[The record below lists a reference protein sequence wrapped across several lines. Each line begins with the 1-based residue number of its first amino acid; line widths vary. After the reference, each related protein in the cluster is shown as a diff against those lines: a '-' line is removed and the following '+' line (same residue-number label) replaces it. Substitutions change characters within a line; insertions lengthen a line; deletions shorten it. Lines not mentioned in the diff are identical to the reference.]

1 MQFRDESIAAE
12 EVSSADDASDESRMW
27 YVRLRIRDDRLAK
40 LWVWKLAEHDVIVW
54 SEADERWKK
63 LLVVPELRTAVR
75 KATASAYARKAA
87 PSEAPPKADPA
98 KTRRRMES
106 LADEDASPTTTRRK
120 LESLE
125 DSDFD
130 EQPTQARLP
139 LHKTS
144 GRAVE
149 QAPTRARPRTAS
161 VPPPRPTNPFLQA
174 LPQRPVSVPPP
185 RPVDPFLHALTTSI
199 PPAVHSTPA
208 PEIPRA
214 PRLPSFN
221 DLSAASRAAPV
232 PPHVPAP
239 RVLTLIQPQQVRT
252 ASRVASRAVS
262 QFSIRNISWAMV
274 PIACAGVFAM
284 YLDRNPIG
292 YEPSSVATRQSAAPI
307 RAAGMLGDY
316 DLTGERFAALIR
328 SSMPVCSGQPS
339 TSESSNVISPEQLAT
354 ISNGSNRYSS
364 PWRTVKPTLGAYVGS
379 RKVGDK
385 GSAQSTGAGSG
396 AAAGADSN
404 EFDKDG
410 ARTALK
416 FAIARVRNCSN
427 SGVSGSALIT
437 FATSGTVQRVQLSQL
452 VGDDV
457 DPSCVTRALSGARVP
472 PYTGSAVTVRKA
484 F

>member
-1 MQFRDESIAAE
+1 MQFRDESTAE
-12 EVSSADDASDESRMW
+12 QTTSTDDALDDSRMW

-54 SEADERWKK
+54 NEAEECWKK
-63 LLVVPELRTAVR
+63 LLAVPELRTAVR
-75 KATASAYARKAA
+75 QATTSAYARKAA
-87 PSEAPPKADPA
+87 PSEAPLQTNPA
-98 KTRRRMES
+98 KPRHRMES
-106 LADEDASPTTTRRK
+106 LADEDASPTTTRRR

-130 EQPTQARLP
+130 EQPTQAHLP
-139 LHKTS
+139 LRKATAR
-144 GRAVE
+144 GVE
-149 QAPTRARPRTAS
+149 SAPPRARPRTPS
-161 VPPPRPTNPFLQA
+161 VPPPRPANPFLQA
-174 LPQRPVSVPPP
+174 LPQRPVSEPPP

-199 PPAVHSTPA
+199 PPAVHSNPP

-214 PRLPSFN
+214 PRLPSFY
-221 DLSAASRAAPV
+221 DHAPMSPAAPV
-232 PPHVPAP
+232 PPAVTGP
-239 RVLTLIQPQQVRT
+239 RVLTLVQPTQVQVRHS
-252 ASRVASRAVS
+252 ARALS
-262 QFSIRNISWAMV
+262 QFSVRNISWAMV

-292 YEPSSVATRQSAAPI
+292 YESATLASRQGSAPVH
-307 RAAGMLGDY
+307 AASMFGDY
-316 DLTGERFAALIR
+316 DLTGERFAALLR
-328 SSMPVCSGQPS
+328 GSMSMCSGQAS
-339 TSESSNVISPEQLAT
+339 ASESSNVISPEQLTAVPNA
-354 ISNGSNRYSS
+354 SSKYSS
-364 PWRTVKPTLGAYVGS
+364 PWRTVKPVTGSFAGA

-385 GSAQSTGAGSG
+385 PNAQAAGAGSG
-396 AAAGADSN
+396 ASANADNN
-404 EFDKDG
+404 EFDRDG

-437 FATSGTVQRVQLSQL
+437 FAPSGIVQNVQLSQL

-472 PYTGSAVTVRKA
+472 PFTGSSVTVRKA